1 MSVAWLL
8 RVRRWLKAKTTN
20 AQLPNMKESVT
31 VDELEYSELQI
42 VKYVQQKAF
51 HEELANIKP
60 SNDTTPQAEQVRC
73 AKLNKGR
80 CIYRLEPVMF
90 SDNVLR
96 VGGRLKTHPAI
107 LPKNHH
113 IVKLIVRYY
122 HTVCGHSGKE
132 YVMSLIRQNYWII
145 GVRTVIRQVL
155 KECSRCRLSN
165 PKPQGQRMA
174 NLPADRIS
182 AMMHHSPIQA

>member
-51 HEELANIKP
+51 HEELANIKL

-73 AKLNKGR
+73 AKLNKGS

-96 VGGRLKTHPAI
+96 VGGRLKSHPAI
-107 LPKNHH
+107 LPKNHC
-113 IVKLIVRYY
+113 IVKLIVRHY